1 MHAAR
6 LRQNILAGNR
16 VALLR
21 HGGRPAALRHMRFR
35 HFGQFRLHQQ
45 HHIRADFGKAATH
58 HTKPA
63 GHFRNPI
70 ARHMPGDIGFDQAKF
85 LRQFARHRQALIAQ

>member
-1 MHAAR
+1 MHAPR

-21 HGGRPAALRHMRFR
+21 HGGRPAALWHMRFR

-58 HTKPA
+58 HAKPA

-70 ARHMPGDIGFDQAKF
+70 ARDMPGDIGLDQAKF
-85 LRQFARHRQALIAQ
+85 LRQFARHRQALIPQ